1 MCIAQMLC
9 IQFLSISCKDPYEL
23 CSHIEKEIRRL
34 EGQLQH
40 LTTSAELFRLS
51 PPSGLKI
58 EMCRK
63 EIELVKVHTNTFANI
78 YLLILNSSAAT
89 MGFCVQH

>member
-1 MCIAQMLC
+1 MLC
-9 IQFLSISCKDPYEL
+9 IQFLSISCKDPYDL

-51 PPSGLKI
+51 PPAGLKI

-63 EIELVKVHTNTFANI
+63 EIEMVKVYIKILSENI